1 MFLEVKESLDAY
13 DHLCTNFDVEKD
25 QEWMEA
31 KRELVKKAEVAEAE
45 ALFLYCLKKGEYEEG
60 VTADGKKKGDEGAAA
75 EALCSQARLSTPPAI
90 FESMFQPIKDAVA
103 KAEEYKQ
110 YKDS

>member
-1 MFLEVKESLDAY
+1 M
-13 DHLCTNFDVEKD
+13 
-25 QEWMEA
+25 
-31 KRELVKKAEVAEAE
+31 KKATVAEAE
-45 ALFLYCLKKGEYEEG
+45 ALFRYCWKKGGYVEG
-60 VTADGKKKGDEGAAA
+60 VTADGKKKGDDGEAA
-75 EALCSQARLSTPPAI
+75 EVLCSQARLSTPPAI